1 MLYFEK
7 SGGVGDVV
15 CALLEAKHSSQA
27 AHTEAGPS
35 MMAEQITHLPSEFI
49 DFGNVDSMN
58 EMDSMHKLDDHL

>member
-49 DFGNVDSMN
+49 GLGMWTAWTKWTRCTN
-58 EMDSMHKLDDHL
+58 